1 MPSRTFLLLA
11 LFVPT
16 LVSAQT
22 TGTVQGSVTDAANGQ
37 PLANAQIR
45 IDGTALGALSDGAG
59 RYTVPNVP
67 TGRRVVVAR
76 RIGFGELRRDV
87 DVSSAAPATADFSM
101 TAAATTL
108 GEVVVTGTA
117 APTQRRAVG
126 TSIASVDS
134 SAITRSGAV
143 TVDQALQGKVAGAQ
157 IVQNSGTP
165 GGGGVTVRLR
175 GTSSFISGS
184 DPLYIVDGVILDN
197 SSSTLRDLGS
207 RGNVQNRLADLNPAD
222 IERIEIIRGAAA
234 AALYGSRA
242 NNGVVQIF
250 TKRGS
255 VGRSR
260 ISLNARVAQSE
271 LPRKLRVNDYPFD
284 IQGNPVTR
292 VDVQD
297 MIFRDAAA
305 FETNLSVDG
314 GNETTRYYANGTW
327 SEEDGIQR
335 GEASTRRGAR
345 VNITQQVKP
354 RLTLDL
360 GANFVNTHNDFLVN
374 GEGTGVI
381 TAFLFNPTTYDPR
394 PVSGVYPFGPV
405 LNPNP
410 LLAIDRF
417 KHPQDINR
425 FIGSMQARWN
435 PLDPLT
441 VSYTFGYDGY
451 SLEQSEFF
459 PRGSFPPPATAQ
471 TGLASNGINNS
482 RILNQDAVA
491 NYVAGWNDLQ
501 FTTSGGVNYTHQ
513 RIRNTLAT
521 TTNLIPVVEV
531 VSGGATPSA
540 AQSIVELKTFGFYA
554 QEQIGWRDR
563 LFLTGAVRWD
573 ASSTF
578 GPDERWQVFPKGS
591 ISYVVSED
599 PWFRGLVSEGAISSL
614 RLRTALGYAGNQP
627 STLNAYSRFDDY
639 VTSELARSVNF
650 DNKPGVVNSITL
662 GNASLK
668 PERQRE
674 WEVGADVGML
684 NDRISLE
691 ATYYDKLVS
700 DLLFFR
706 PVATSTGYSRQFSAI
721 GSMSNKGW
729 ELLARTINVDQP
741 NFRWDMT
748 AVYTRNR
755 NRVEHLDI
763 PSFQSATG
771 YPNRIR
777 QGDPVGIFYGVYAVR
792 NCQTGAYVLD
802 SLGRLRPST
811 SLPGGLPTSTAADMA
826 ARRAIAGGTCAD
838 SANRVLGDPNP
849 DWIGSLLNE
858 FQLGNA
864 VRLRVMVDG
873 SFGNDVMN
881 LSRRIRDLG
890 GALNSPENEAEFLPY
905 GDPSK
910 QPPGYFARRLGI
922 FSEYVEDGSFVKL
935 REVSAT
941 YTFTQP
947 FVRRY
952 FSDGIELTLSGRNL
966 YTWTD
971 YTGYDPEGNLF
982 GQNAPGLTTTSADR
996 GFDFAMVPIPRTWSA
1011 SVRLTY

>member
-1 MPSRTFLLLA
+1 MTCRTSA
-11 LFVPT
+11 LFALLVPV
-16 LVSAQT
+16 LLSAQT
-22 TGTVQGSVTDAANGQ
+22 TGTVQGRVTDAANGQ
-37 PLANAQIR
+37 PLSNAQVR
-45 IDGTALGALSDGAG
+45 IEGTTLGALSDVAG
-59 RYTVPNVP
+59 RYAVSDVP
-67 TGRRVVVAR
+67 TGQRVVIAR
-76 RIGFGELRRDV
+76 RIGYGEARRAV
-87 DVSSAAPATADFSM
+87 DVSSSAPATADFSM
-101 TAAATTL
+101 AASATTL

-134 SAITRSGAV
+134 SAISRSGAA
-143 TVDQALQGKVAGAQ
+143 TIDQALQGKIAGAQ
-157 IVQNSGTP
+157 ITQNSGTP
-165 GGGGVTVRLR
+165 GGGGVSVRLR

-184 DPLYIVDGVILDN
+184 DPLYIVDGVIVDN

-222 IERIEIIRGAAA
+222 IERIEVIRGAAA

-250 TKRGS
+250 TKRGT

-260 ISLNARVAQSE
+260 ISLHTRVAQSE
-271 LPRKLRVNDYPFD
+271 LPRKLRINDYPFD

-292 VDVQD
+292 LDVQD
-297 MIFRDAAA
+297 LIFRDAITL
-305 FETNLSVDG
+305 ENNLSVDG
-314 GNETTRYYANGTW
+314 GNEQTRYYVNGTW
-327 SEEDGIQR
+327 TDEDGIQR
-335 GEASTRRGAR
+335 GEASSRRGAR
-345 VNITQQVKP
+345 VNITQQIRP

-425 FIGSMQARWN
+425 FIGSGQARWN
-435 PLDPLT
+435 PIDRLT
-441 VSYTFGYDGY
+441 VSYTLGYDGY

-459 PRGSFPPPATAQ
+459 PRGAFPAGTAA
-471 TGLASNGINNS
+471 TGLASNGVNNS

-491 NYVAGWNDLQ
+491 NYLFDWNDFQL
-501 FTTSGGVNYTHQ
+501 TTSGGVNYTHQ
-513 RIRNTLAT
+513 RIRNTIAT
-521 TTNLIPVVEV
+521 STNLIPVVEV
-531 VSGGATPSA
+531 VSGGATPAA

-563 LFLTGAVRWD
+563 LFLTGAIRWD

-578 GPDERWQVFPKGS
+578 GPNERWQVFPKAS
-591 ISYVVSED
+591 LSYVMSED
-599 PWFRGLVSEGAISSL
+599 DWFRGLVPERTISSL
-614 RLRTALGYAGNQP
+614 RLRTALGFAGNQP
-627 STLNAYSRFDDY
+627 SVLNAYSRFDDY
-639 VTSELARSVNF
+639 TTVSF
-650 DNKPGVVNSITL
+650 DNKPGVANSVTL
-662 GNASLK
+662 GNAALK

-674 WEVGADVGML
+674 WEVGADMGLL

-741 NFRWDMT
+741 SFRWDMT

-755 NRVEHLDI
+755 NRVERLDI
-763 PSFQSATG
+763 PEFQSATG

-777 QGDPVGIFYGVYAVR
+777 RGDPVGIFFGSYAAR
-792 NCQTGAYVLD
+792 NCQTGAHLLD
-802 SLGRLRPST
+802 SLGRLRPAS
-811 SLPGGLPTSTAADMA
+811 SLPTNLAQRQALS
-826 ARRAIAGGTCAD
+826 GGTCND
-838 SANRVLGDPNP
+838 SDTRVLGDPNP

-858 FQLGNA
+858 FQLGNSMR
-864 VRLRVMVDG
+864 VRVLLDG
-873 SFGNDVMN
+873 TFGNDVMN

-890 GALNSPENEAEFLPY
+890 PTLNNSENEAEFLPY
-905 GDPSK
+905 GDPRK
-910 QPPGYFARRLGI
+910 LPPGYHARRLGI

-941 YTFTQP
+941 YTFAQP

-952 FSDGIELTLSGRNL
+952 FADGIELTLSGRNL

-971 YTGYDPEGNLF
+971 YSGYDPEGNLF
-982 GQNAPGLTTTSADR
+982 GQNAPGLTTTAADR
-996 GFDFAMVPIPRTWSA
+996 GFDFASVPIPRTWSA
-1011 SVRLTY
+1011 SLRFTY

>member
-1 MPSRTFLLLA
+1 M
-11 LFVPT
+11 
-16 LVSAQT
+16 
-22 TGTVQGSVTDAANGQ
+22 
-37 PLANAQIR
+37 
-45 IDGTALGALSDGAG
+45 
-59 RYTVPNVP
+59 
-67 TGRRVVVAR
+67 
-76 RIGFGELRRDV
+76 
-87 DVSSAAPATADFSM
+87 
-101 TAAATTL
+101 
-108 GEVVVTGTA
+108 
-117 APTQRRAVG
+117 
-126 TSIASVDS
+126 
-134 SAITRSGAV
+134 
-143 TVDQALQGKVAGAQ
+143 
-157 IVQNSGTP
+157 
-165 GGGGVTVRLR
+165 TVRLR

-184 DPLYIVDGVILDN
+184 DPLYIVDGVIVDN

-207 RGNVQNRLADLNPAD
+207 RGNVQNRLADINPAD
-222 IERIEIIRGAAA
+222 IERVEIIRGAAA

-260 ISLNARVAQSE
+260 ITFLGRVARNE

-284 IQGNPVTR
+284 IQGNPVKR

-297 MIFRDAAA
+297 MIFRDGAA
-305 FETNLSVDG
+305 FETNLGVDG

-327 SEEDGIQR
+327 SEEDGIER

-345 VNITQQVKP
+345 VNVTQQIRP

-360 GANFVNTHNDFLVN
+360 GANFVNTHNDFLIN
-374 GEGTGVI
+374 GEGTGVL

-425 FIGSMQARWN
+425 FIGNVQARWN

-441 VSYTFGYDGY
+441 MSYTFGYDGY
-451 SLEQSEFF
+451 TLEQSEFF
-459 PRGSFPPPATAQ
+459 PRGSFPSGTAA
-471 TGLASNGINNS
+471 TGLASNGVNNS
-482 RILNQDAVA
+482 RILNQDLVA
-491 NYVAGWNDLQ
+491 NYVVGGSDFQ
-501 FTTSGGVNYTHQ
+501 FTTSGGLNYTQQ

-531 VSGGATPSA
+531 VSGGATPA
-540 AQSIVELKTFGFYA
+540 ASQSIVELKTFGLYA

-591 ISYVVSED
+591 LSYVVSED
-599 PWFRGLVSEGAISSL
+599 PWFRGLVPESAISSL

-627 STLNAYSRFDDY
+627 SVLNAYSRFDDY
-639 VTSELARSVNF
+639 ISVAF
-650 DNKPGVVNSITL
+650 DNKPGVVNSVTL
-662 GNASLK
+662 GNAALK

-674 WEVGADVGML
+674 WEIGADVGMF
-684 NDRISLE
+684 NDRIALE
-691 ATYYDKLVS
+691 ATYYDKLVT

-706 PVATSTGYSRQFSAI
+706 PVATSTGYSRQFSPI

-755 NRVEHLDI
+755 NRVEQLDI
-763 PSFQSATG
+763 PSFQSASG

-792 NCQTGAYVLD
+792 NCQTGAYLLD

-811 SLPGGLPTSTAADMA
+811 SLPGGLATSTTADMN

-838 SANRVLGDPNP
+838 SANKILGDPNP

-864 VRLRVMVDG
+864 FRVRVLVDG
-873 SFGNDVMN
+873 SFGNDVIN

-890 GALNSPENEAEFLPY
+890 TALNSPENESEFLPY
-905 GDPSK
+905 GDPNK

-996 GFDFAMVPIPRTWSA
+996 GFDFASVPIPRTWSA

>member
-1 MPSRTFLLLA
+1 
-11 LFVPT
+11 
-16 LVSAQT
+16 
-22 TGTVQGSVTDAANGQ
+22 
-37 PLANAQIR
+37 
-45 IDGTALGALSDGAG
+45 
-59 RYTVPNVP
+59 
-67 TGRRVVVAR
+67 
-76 RIGFGELRRDV
+76 
-87 DVSSAAPATADFSM
+87 
-101 TAAATTL
+101 
-108 GEVVVTGTA
+108 
-117 APTQRRAVG
+117 
-126 TSIASVDS
+126 
-134 SAITRSGAV
+134 
-143 TVDQALQGKVAGAQ
+143 
-157 IVQNSGTP
+157 
-165 GGGGVTVRLR
+165 VRLR

-184 DPLYIVDGVILDN
+184 DPLYIVDGVIVDN

-207 RGNVQNRLADLNPAD
+207 RGNVQNRLADINPAD
-222 IERIEIIRGAAA
+222 IERVEIIRGAAA

-260 ISLNARVAQSE
+260 ISLLGRVAQSE
-271 LPRKLRVNDYPFD
+271 LPRKLRVNDYPND

-292 VDVQD
+292 VDMQD
-297 MIFRDAAA
+297 MIFQDATA

-327 SEEDGIQR
+327 SEEDGIER

-345 VNITQQVKP
+345 VNITQQIRP

-374 GEGTGVI
+374 GEGTGVL

-417 KHPQDINR
+417 EHPQDINR
-425 FIGSMQARWN
+425 FIGSIQARWN
-435 PLDPLT
+435 PVDPLSM
-441 VSYTFGYDGY
+441 SYTFGYDGY
-451 SLEQSEFF
+451 TLEQSEFF
-459 PRGSFPPPATAQ
+459 PRGSFPPPGTAQ
-471 TGLASNGINNS
+471 TGLASNGVNNS
-482 RILNQDAVA
+482 RILNQDLVA

-521 TTNLIPVVEV
+521 STNLIPVVEV

-563 LFLTGAVRWD
+563 LFLTGAIRWD

-591 ISYVVSED
+591 LSYVLSED
-599 PWFRGLVSEGAISSL
+599 PWFRGLVPASAISSL

-639 VTSELARSVNF
+639 VTATF
-650 DNKPGVVNSITL
+650 DNKPGVVNSVTL

-674 WEVGADVGML
+674 WEIGADVGML
-684 NDRISLE
+684 NDRVALE

-755 NRVEHLDI
+755 NKVEHLDI

-792 NCQTGAYVLD
+792 NCQTGAYLLD

-811 SLPGGLPTSTAADMA
+811 SLPGGLATSTEAEMA

-858 FQLGNA
+858 FLVGKGL
-864 VRLRVMVDG
+864 RLRVLLDG
-873 SFGNDVMN
+873 TFGNDVMN

-890 GALNSPENEAEFLPY
+890 AALNSAENEAEFLPY

-910 QPPGYFARRLGI
+910 LPPGYFARRLGI

-941 YTFTQP
+941 YTFAQP

-952 FSDGIELTLSGRNL
+952 FPDGIELTLAGRNL

-971 YTGYDPEGNLF
+971 YSGYDPEGNLF
-982 GQNAPGLTTTSADR
+982 AQNAPGLTTTSADR

>member
-1 MPSRTFLLLA
+1 MTSRMFAFLA
-11 LFVPT
+11 LIFPA
-16 LVSAQT
+16 LASAQT
-22 TGTVQGSVTDAANGQ
+22 SGTVQGTVTDATNAQ
-37 PLANAQIR
+37 PLANVQVR
-45 IDGTALGALSDGAG
+45 IEGTALGALSDAAG
-59 RYTVPNVP
+59 RYTVANVP
-67 TGRRVVVAR
+67 TGRRGVIAR
-76 RIGFGELRRDV
+76 RIGYAEVRREV
-87 DVSSAAPATADFSM
+87 DVSSVGPATADFSM
-101 TAAATTL
+101 TATATTL

-117 APTQRRAVG
+117 APTERRAVG

-134 SAITRSGAV
+134 AAIAKSGAV

-184 DPLYIVDGVILDN
+184 DPLYIVDGVIIDN

-207 RGNVQNRLADLNPAD
+207 RGNVQNRLADINPAD
-222 IERIEIIRGAAA
+222 IERIEVVRGAAA

-255 VGRSR
+255 LGRSR
-260 ISLNARVAQSE
+260 ITLNTRVSRSE
-271 LPRKLRVNDYPFD
+271 LPRRLRVNDYPFD
-284 IQGNPVTR
+284 VQGNPVTR
-292 VDVQD
+292 LDLQD
-297 MIFRDAAA
+297 FIFRDA
-305 FETNLSVDG
+305 FSFDGNLSADG
-314 GNETTRYYANGTW
+314 GSENTRYYANATW

-345 VNITQQVKP
+345 VNVTQQLRP

-374 GEGTGVI
+374 GEGTGVL

-394 PVSGVYPFGPV
+394 PVEGVYPFAPV

-410 LLAIDRF
+410 LLAMERF

-425 FIGSMQARWN
+425 FIGSAQARWN
-435 PLDPLT
+435 PVDPLT

-451 SLEQSEFF
+451 SLEQGEFF
-459 PRGSFPPPATAQ
+459 PRGAFPPPGTPQ
-471 TGLASNGINNS
+471 TGLASNGVNNS
-482 RILNQDAVA
+482 RILNQDMVA
-491 NYVAGWNDLQ
+491 TYTFGGNDFQL
-501 FTTSGGVNYTHQ
+501 TTSGGLNYTHQ
-513 RIRNTLAT
+513 RIRNTIAT
-521 TTNLIPVVEV
+521 ATNLIPVVEV

-540 AQSIVELKTFGFYA
+540 FQSIVELKTFGVYA

-563 LFLTGAVRWD
+563 LFLTGAIRWD

-578 GPDERWQVFPKGS
+578 GPEERWQTFPKAS
-591 ISYVVSED
+591 LSYVVSED
-599 PWFRGLVSEGAISSL
+599 SWFRSLVPERAVSSL

-627 STLNAYSRFDDY
+627 SVLNAYSRFDDY
-639 VTSELARSVNF
+639 VAVSF
-650 DNKPGVVNSITL
+650 DSKPGVVNSVTL
-662 GNASLK
+662 GNAALK

-674 WEVGADVGML
+674 WEVGADAGLL

-691 ATYYDKLVS
+691 ATYYDKLVD

-721 GSMSNKGW
+721 GAMSNKGW
-729 ELLARTINVDQP
+729 ELLARTINVDRP
-741 NFRWDMT
+741 SFRWDMT

-755 NRVEHLDI
+755 NRVERLDI

-792 NCQTGAYVLD
+792 NCQTGAYLLD

-811 SLPGGLPTSTAADMA
+811 SLPADVTQ
-826 ARRAIAGGTCAD
+826 RRAIAGGTCAD
-838 SANRVLGDPNP
+838 SANAVLGDPNP

-858 FQLGNA
+858 FEIGNA
-864 VRLRVMVDG
+864 LRIRVLLDG

-890 GALNSPENEAEFLPY
+890 AALNSPENEAEFLPY
-905 GDPSK
+905 GDPNK
-910 QPPGYFARRLGI
+910 KPPGYFARRLGI

-941 YTFTQP
+941 YTFTHP
-947 FVRRY
+947 VVRRY

-966 YTWTD
+966 HTWTD

-982 GQNAPGLTTTSADR
+982 GQNAPGLTTTAADR

>member
-1 MPSRTFLLLA
+1 MISRTFALLA
-11 LFVPT
+11 LFVPV
-16 LVSAQT
+16 LASAQT
-22 TGTVQGSVTDAANGQ
+22 TGTVQGTVTDAGNAQ

-45 IDGTALGALSDGAG
+45 IEGTALGALSDGAG

-67 TGRRVVVAR
+67 TGRRAVIAR
-76 RIGFGELRRDV
+76 RIGYAEMRRDV
-87 DVSSAAPATADFSM
+87 DVSSAAAATADFAM
-101 TAAATTL
+101 AAAATTL

-117 APTQRRAVG
+117 APTERRAIG
-126 TSIASVDS
+126 TSIATVDS
-134 SAITRSGAV
+134 SEITKSGAFSI
-143 TVDQALQGKVAGAQ
+143 DQAFQGKVAGAQ

-165 GGGGVTVRLR
+165 GGGGMTVRLR

-184 DPLYIVDGVILDN
+184 DPLYIVDGVIVDN

-207 RGNVQNRLADLNPAD
+207 RGNVQNRLADINPAD
-222 IERIEIIRGAAA
+222 VERVEIIRGAAA

-260 ISLNARVAQSE
+260 ITFLGRLARNE

-292 VDVQD
+292 TDIQD
-297 MIFRDAAA
+297 MIFRDGAA

-327 SEEDGIQR
+327 SEEDGIER

-345 VNITQQVKP
+345 VNITQEVRP

-360 GANFVNTHNDFLVN
+360 GANFVATHNDFLVN
-374 GEGTGVI
+374 GEGTGVL

-441 VSYTFGYDGY
+441 LSYTFGYDGY
-451 SLEQSEFF
+451 TLEQSEFF
-459 PRGSFPPPATAQ
+459 PRGAFPPPATAQ
-471 TGLASNGINNS
+471 TGLASNGVNNS
-482 RILNQDAVA
+482 RILNQDLVA
-491 NYVAGWNDLQ
+491 NYVAGSADLQ
-501 FTTSGGVNYTHQ
+501 FTTSGGLNYTHQ

-521 TTNLIPVVEV
+521 STNLIPIVEV

-563 LFLTGAVRWD
+563 LFLTGAIRWD

-591 ISYVVSED
+591 LSYVVSED
-599 PWFRGLVSEGAISSL
+599 SWFRGLVPERAISSL

-639 VTSELARSVNF
+639 VTSELARSVNL
-650 DNKPGVVNSITL
+650 DNKPGVVNSVTL

-674 WEVGADVGML
+674 WEIGADVGML
-684 NDRISLE
+684 NDRIALE

-721 GSMSNKGW
+721 GSMSNKGL

-755 NRVEHLDI
+755 NRVEQLDI
-763 PSFQSATG
+763 PSFQSASG

-792 NCQTGAYVLD
+792 NCQTGAYALD

-811 SLPGGLPTSTAADMA
+811 SLPGGLATSTAAEMA

-838 SANRVLGDPNP
+838 SANKILGDPNP

-858 FQLGNA
+858 FQVGNA
-864 VRLRVMVDG
+864 MRVRVLLDG
-873 SFGNDVMN
+873 SFGNDVIN

-941 YTFTQP
+941 YTFLQP
-947 FVRRY
+947 FVRRV
-952 FSDGIELTLSGRNL
+952 FSSGIELTLSGRNL

>member
-1 MPSRTFLLLA
+1 MFAFLA
-11 LFVPT
+11 LIFPA
-16 LVSAQT
+16 LASAQT
-22 TGTVQGSVTDAANGQ
+22 SGTVQGTVTDATNAQ
-37 PLANAQIR
+37 PLANVQVR
-45 IDGTALGALSDGAG
+45 IEGTALGALSDAAG
-59 RYTVPNVP
+59 RYTVANVP
-67 TGRRVVVAR
+67 TGRRGVIAR
-76 RIGFGELRRDV
+76 RIGYAEVRREV
-87 DVSSAAPATADFSM
+87 DVSSVGPATADFSM
-101 TAAATTL
+101 TATATTL

-117 APTQRRAVG
+117 APTERRAVG

-134 SAITRSGAV
+134 AAIAKSGAV

-184 DPLYIVDGVILDN
+184 DPLYIVDGVIIDN

-207 RGNVQNRLADLNPAD
+207 RGNVQNRLADINPAD
-222 IERIEIIRGAAA
+222 IERIEVVRGAAA

-255 VGRSR
+255 LGRSR
-260 ISLNARVAQSE
+260 ITLNTRVSRSE
-271 LPRKLRVNDYPFD
+271 LPRRLRVNDYPFD
-284 IQGNPVTR
+284 VQGNPVTR
-292 VDVQD
+292 LDLQD
-297 MIFRDAAA
+297 FIFRDA
-305 FETNLSVDG
+305 FSFDGNLSADG
-314 GNETTRYYANGTW
+314 GSENTRYYANATW

-345 VNITQQVKP
+345 VNVTQQLRP

-374 GEGTGVI
+374 GEGTGVL

-394 PVSGVYPFGPV
+394 PVEGVYPFAPV

-410 LLAIDRF
+410 LLAMERF

-425 FIGSMQARWN
+425 FIGSAQARWN
-435 PLDPLT
+435 PVDPLT

-451 SLEQSEFF
+451 SLEQGEFF
-459 PRGSFPPPATAQ
+459 PRGAFPPPGTPQ
-471 TGLASNGINNS
+471 TGLASNGVNNS
-482 RILNQDAVA
+482 RILNQDMVA
-491 NYVAGWNDLQ
+491 TYTFGGNDFQL
-501 FTTSGGVNYTHQ
+501 TTSGGLNYTHQ
-513 RIRNTLAT
+513 RIRNTIAT
-521 TTNLIPVVEV
+521 ATNLIPVVEV

-540 AQSIVELKTFGFYA
+540 FQSIVELKTFGVYA

-563 LFLTGAVRWD
+563 LFLTGAIRWD

-578 GPDERWQVFPKGS
+578 GPEERWQTFPKAS
-591 ISYVVSED
+591 LSYVVSED
-599 PWFRGLVSEGAISSL
+599 SWFRSLVPERAVSSL

-627 STLNAYSRFDDY
+627 SVLNAYSRFDDY
-639 VTSELARSVNF
+639 VAVSF
-650 DNKPGVVNSITL
+650 DSKPGVVNSVTL
-662 GNASLK
+662 GNAALK

-674 WEVGADVGML
+674 WEVGADAGLL

-691 ATYYDKLVS
+691 ATYYDKLVD

-721 GSMSNKGW
+721 GAMSNKGW
-729 ELLARTINVDQP
+729 ELLARTINVDRP
-741 NFRWDMT
+741 SFRWDMT

-755 NRVEHLDI
+755 NRVERLDI

-792 NCQTGAYVLD
+792 NCQTGAYLLD

-811 SLPGGLPTSTAADMA
+811 SLPADVTQ
-826 ARRAIAGGTCAD
+826 RRAIAGGTCAD
-838 SANRVLGDPNP
+838 SANAVLGDPNP

-858 FQLGNA
+858 FEIGNA
-864 VRLRVMVDG
+864 LRIRVLLDG

-890 GALNSPENEAEFLPY
+890 AALNSPENEAEFLPY
-905 GDPSK
+905 GDPNK
-910 QPPGYFARRLGI
+910 KPPGYFARRLGI

-941 YTFTQP
+941 YTFTHP
-947 FVRRY
+947 VVRRY

-966 YTWTD
+966 HTWTD

-982 GQNAPGLTTTSADR
+982 GQNAPGLTTTAADR

>member
-1 MPSRTFLLLA
+1 VFALLA
-11 LFVPT
+11 LFLPVLAT
-16 LVSAQT
+16 AQT
-22 TGTVQGSVTDAANGQ
+22 TGTVQGRVTDAANGQ
-37 PLANAQIR
+37 PLASAQVR
-45 IDGTALGALSDGAG
+45 IEGTVLGALSDVAG

-67 TGRRVVVAR
+67 TGRRVVIAR
-76 RIGFGELRRDV
+76 RIGYGESRREV
-87 DVSSAAPATADFSM
+87 DVSSSGPATADFAM
-101 TAAATTL
+101 TASATTL

-126 TSIASVDS
+126 TSIATVDS
-134 SAITRSGAV
+134 AAITKSGAV
-143 TVDQALQGKVAGAQ
+143 TVDQAFQGKIAGAQ
-157 IVQNSGTP
+157 VVQNSGTP

-184 DPLYIVDGVILDN
+184 DPLYIVDGVIIDN
-197 SSSTLRDLGS
+197 SSATLRDLGS

-222 IERIEIIRGAAA
+222 IERIEVIRGAAA

-250 TKRGS
+250 TKRGAT
-255 VGRSR
+255 GRAR
-260 ISLNARVAQSE
+260 ITLQTRVSQNE
-271 LPRKLRVNDYPFD
+271 LPRKLGVNDYPFD

-292 VDVQD
+292 VDMQD
-297 MIFRDAAA
+297 LIFRDAVT
-305 FETNLSVDG
+305 FESNLSADG
-314 GNETTRYYANGTW
+314 GNEQTRYYVNGTW

-335 GEASTRRGAR
+335 GEASSRRGGR
-345 VNITQQVKP
+345 VNVTQQLRP
-354 RLTLDL
+354 GLTVDL
-360 GANFVNTHNDFLVN
+360 GANFVNTHNEFLVN
-374 GEGTGVI
+374 GEGTGVL

-394 PVSGVYPFGPV
+394 PVSGVYPFAPV

-410 LLAIDRF
+410 LLAIARA

-425 FIGSMQARWN
+425 FIGSAQARWN
-435 PLDPLT
+435 PLDRLT
-441 VSYTFGYDGY
+441 VSYTLGYDGY

-459 PRGSFPPPATAQ
+459 PRGAFPTGTAATGIA
-471 TGLASNGINNS
+471 ANGVSNS

-491 NYVAGWNDLQ
+491 NYLIDWSDFQ
-501 FTTSGGVNYTHQ
+501 FTTSGGLNYTHQ
-513 RIRNTLAT
+513 RIRNTLAAS
-521 TTNLIPVVEV
+521 TNLIPVVEV

-578 GPDERWQVFPKGS
+578 GPDERWQVFPKAS
-591 ISYVVSED
+591 LSYVVSEED
-599 PWFRGLVSEGAISSL
+599 WFRGLVSERAVSSL

-627 STLNAYSRFDDY
+627 SVLNAYSRFDDY
-639 VTSELARSVNF
+639 IPVSF
-650 DNKPGVVNSITL
+650 DNKPGVVNSVTL
-662 GNASLK
+662 GNAALK

-674 WEVGADVGML
+674 WEIGADMGLL

-755 NRVEHLDI
+755 NRVESLAI

-792 NCQTGAYVLD
+792 NCQTGAYLLD

-811 SLPGGLPTSTAADMA
+811 SLPTDVAQ
-826 ARRAIAGGTCAD
+826 RRAIAGGSCAD
-838 SANRVLGDPNP
+838 SANAVLGDPNP
-849 DWIGSLLNE
+849 DWLGSLLNE
-858 FQLGNA
+858 FQVGQA
-864 VRLRVMVDG
+864 LRVRVLLDG

-890 GALNSPENEAEFLPY
+890 SALNSPENEAEFLPY
-905 GDPSK
+905 GDPRK
-910 QPPGYFARRLGI
+910 LPPGYFARRLGI

-947 FVRRY
+947 IVRRY
-952 FSDGIELTLSGRNL
+952 FSDGIELTVSGRNL

-971 YTGYDPEGNLF
+971 YSGYDPEGNLF
-982 GQNAPGLTTTSADR
+982 GQNAPGLTTTAADR
-996 GFDFAMVPIPRTWSA
+996 GFDFASVPIPRTWSA
-1011 SVRLTY
+1011 SLRFTY

>member
-1 MPSRTFLLLA
+1 MISRTFGLLA
-11 LFVPT
+11 LFVP
-16 LVSAQT
+16 LLASAQT
-22 TGTVQGSVTDAANGQ
+22 NGTVRGTVTDAANGQ
-37 PLANAQIR
+37 PLANAQVR
-45 IDGTALGALSDGAG
+45 IEGTALGALSDGAG
-59 RYTVPNVP
+59 QYAVPNVP
-67 TGRRVVVAR
+67 TGRRTVIAR
-76 RIGFGELRRDV
+76 RIGYGEARREV
-87 DVSSAAPATADFSM
+87 DVSSGAIATADFAM

-117 APTQRRAVG
+117 APTERLAVG
-126 TSIASVDS
+126 TSIATVDS
-134 SAITRSGAV
+134 SEITKSGAFSI
-143 TVDQALQGKVAGAQ
+143 DQALQGKVAGAQ

-165 GGGGVTVRLR
+165 GGGGMTVRLR

-184 DPLYIVDGVILDN
+184 DPLYIVDGVIVDN

-222 IERIEIIRGAAA
+222 IERVEIIRGAAA

-260 ISLNARVAQSE
+260 ISLLARVAQSE

-284 IQGNPVTR
+284 AQGNPVSR
-292 VDVQD
+292 VDMQD
-297 MIFRDAAA
+297 MIFRDATA

-345 VNITQQVKP
+345 VNITQQIRP

-374 GEGTGVI
+374 GEGTGVL

-417 KHPQDINR
+417 EHPQDINR

-441 VSYTFGYDGY
+441 MSFTFGYDGY
-451 SLEQSEFF
+451 TLEQSEFF

-471 TGLASNGINNS
+471 TGLASNGVNNS
-482 RILNQDAVA
+482 RILNQDLVA

-501 FTTSGGVNYTHQ
+501 FTTSGGLNYTHQ

-521 TTNLIPVVEV
+521 ATNLIPVVEV
-531 VSGGATPSA
+531 VSGGATPA
-540 AQSIVELKTFGFYA
+540 ASQSIVELKTFGFYA

-563 LFLTGAVRWD
+563 LFLTGAIRWD

-591 ISYVVSED
+591 LSYVLSED
-599 PWFRGLVSEGAISSL
+599 PWFRGLVPESAISSL

-627 STLNAYSRFDDY
+627 SVLNAYSRFDDY
-639 VTSELARSVNF
+639 VTATF
-650 DNKPGVVNSITL
+650 DSKPGVVNSVTL
-662 GNASLK
+662 GNAALK

-674 WEVGADVGML
+674 WEIGADVGML
-684 NDRISLE
+684 NDRIALE

-792 NCQTGAYVLD
+792 NCQTGAYLLD

-811 SLPGGLPTSTAADMA
+811 SLPADVA
-826 ARRAIAGGTCAD
+826 ARRALAGGNCAD
-838 SANRVLGDPNP
+838 SANQVLGDPNP

-858 FQLGNA
+858 FQLGGGL
-864 VRLRVMVDG
+864 RLRVLVDG

-890 GALNSPENEAEFLPY
+890 AALNSPENEAEFLPY

-910 QPPGYFARRLGI
+910 LPPGYFARRLGI

-952 FSDGIELTLSGRNL
+952 FSDGIELTLAGRNL
-966 YTWTD
+966 HTWTD

-982 GQNAPGLTTTSADR
+982 GQNAPGLTTTAADR

>member
-1 MPSRTFLLLA
+1 LEVFMTVRAFAMLG
-11 LFVPT
+11 LFVPA
-16 LVSAQT
+16 LLGAQA
-22 TGTVQGSVTDAANGQ
+22 TGTVQGRVTDATNGQ
-37 PLANAQIR
+37 PLANVQLR
-45 IDGTALGALSDGAG
+45 VEGTMLGALSDVAG
-59 RYTVPNVP
+59 SYAVPNVP

-76 RIGFGELRRDV
+76 RIGYGEVRREV
-87 DVSSAAPATADFSM
+87 DVSSATSATADFAM
-101 TAAATTL
+101 TASATTL
-108 GEVVVTGTA
+108 SEVVVTGTA
-117 APTQRRAVG
+117 APTERRAVG

-134 SAITRSGAV
+134 AAISKSGAV

-165 GGGGVTVRLR
+165 GGGGVSVRLR

-184 DPLYIVDGVILDN
+184 DPLYIVDGVIVDN
-197 SSSTLRDLGS
+197 SSATLRDLGS

-222 IERIEIIRGAAA
+222 IERIEVIRGAAA

-250 TKRGS
+250 TKRGTA
-255 VGRSR
+255 GRSR
-260 ISLNARVAQSE
+260 ISFQTRVSQNE
-271 LPRKLRVNDYPFD
+271 LPQKLRINDYPFD

-292 VDVQD
+292 LDVQD
-297 MIFRDAAA
+297 LIFRDAVT
-305 FETNLSVDG
+305 FENNLSVDG
-314 GNETTRYYANGTW
+314 GNEQTRYYVNGTW
-327 SEEDGIQR
+327 TEEDGIQR
-335 GEASTRRGAR
+335 GEASSRRGGR
-345 VNITQQVKP
+345 VNITQQIRP
-354 RLTLDL
+354 RLTLDM

-374 GEGTGVI
+374 GEGTGVL

-425 FIGSMQARWN
+425 FIGSAQARWN
-435 PLDPLT
+435 PLDRLT
-441 VSYTFGYDGY
+441 VSYTLGYDGY

-459 PRGSFPPPATAQ
+459 PRGAFPGGTAA
-471 TGLASNGINNS
+471 TGLASNGVNNS

-491 NYVAGWNDLQ
+491 NYLVDWNDFQL
-501 FTTSGGVNYTHQ
+501 TTSAGVNYTQQ
-513 RIRNTLAT
+513 RIRNTIAT
-521 TTNLIPVVEV
+521 ATNLIPVVEV

-578 GPDERWQVFPKGS
+578 GPEERWQVFPKAS
-591 ISYVVSED
+591 LSYVVSED
-599 PWFRGLVSEGAISSL
+599 DWFRGLVPERTVSSL
-614 RLRTALGYAGNQP
+614 RLRTALGFAGNQP
-627 STLNAYSRFDDY
+627 SVLNAYSRFDDY
-639 VTSELARSVNF
+639 VPVSF
-650 DNKPGVVNSITL
+650 DSKPGVVNSITL
-662 GNASLK
+662 GNAALK

-674 WEVGADVGML
+674 WEVGADVGL
-684 NDRISLE
+684 LDDRISLE

-748 AVYTRNR
+748 AVYARNR
-755 NRVEHLDI
+755 NRVESLDI
-763 PSFQSATG
+763 PDFQSATG

-777 QGDPVGIFYGVYAVR
+777 KGDPVGVFYGVYAAR
-792 NCQTGAYVLD
+792 NCQTGAYLLD

-811 SLPGGLPTSTAADMA
+811 SLPTSIAQRQALSGGSCNDST
-826 ARRAIAGGTCAD
+826 
-838 SANRVLGDPNP
+838 NKVLGDPNP

-864 VRLRVMVDG
+864 IRMRVLLDG

-890 GALNSPENEAEFLPY
+890 AALNSSENEAEFLPY
-905 GDPSK
+905 GDPRK
-910 QPPGYFARRLGI
+910 LPPGYFARRLGI

-947 FVRRY
+947 IVRRY
-952 FSDGIELTLSGRNL
+952 FSDGIELTLSGRNV

-971 YTGYDPEGNLF
+971 YSGYDPEGNLF
-982 GQNAPGLTTTSADR
+982 GQNAPGLTTTAADR
-996 GFDFAMVPIPRTWSA
+996 GFDFASVPIPRTWSA
-1011 SVRLTY
+1011 SLRFTY

>member
-1 MPSRTFLLLA
+1 MMSRTFALVAILL
-11 LFVPT
+11 PT
-16 LVSAQT
+16 LAAAQT
-22 TGTVQGSVTDAANGQ
+22 TGTVQGVVTDAANGQ
-37 PLANAQIR
+37 ALASAQVR
-45 IDGTALGALSDGAG
+45 IEGTLLGALSDAAG

-67 TGRRVVVAR
+67 TGRRVVIAR
-76 RIGFGELRRDV
+76 RIGYAESRRDV
-87 DVSSAAPATADFSM
+87 EISSSASATADFSM
-101 TAAATTL
+101 SAAATTL

-117 APTQRRAVG
+117 APTERRAVG

-134 SAITRSGAV
+134 NAISKSGAV
-143 TVDQALQGKVAGAQ
+143 TVDQALQGKIAGVQ

-184 DPLYIVDGVILDN
+184 DPLYIVDGVIVDN
-197 SSSTLRDLGS
+197 SSATLRELGS
-207 RGNVQNRLADLNPAD
+207 RGNVQNRLADINPAD
-222 IERIEIIRGAAA
+222 IERIEIVRGAAA

-250 TKRGS
+250 TKRG
-255 VGRSR
+255 VAGRSR
-260 ISLNARVAQSE
+260 ISLQTRVSHNE
-271 LPRKLRVNDYPFD
+271 LPQKLRVNDYPFD

-292 VDVQD
+292 VDMQD
-297 MIFRDAAA
+297 LIFRDATA
-305 FETNLSVDG
+305 FESNLSVDG
-314 GNETTRYYANGTW
+314 GNDQTRYYINGTW

-335 GEASTRRGAR
+335 GEASSRRGAR
-345 VNITQQVKP
+345 VNITQQIRP
-354 RLTLDL
+354 RLSLDL
-360 GANFVNTHNDFLVN
+360 GANFVNTRNDFMVN
-374 GEGTGVI
+374 GEGTGVL

-394 PVSGVYPFGPV
+394 PVLGIYPLAPV

-417 KHPQDINR
+417 KNPQDINR
-425 FIGSMQARWN
+425 FIGNAQARWN
-435 PLDPLT
+435 PMDRLT
-441 VSYTFGYDGY
+441 LSYTLGYDGY
-451 SLEQSEFF
+451 SLEQGEFF
-459 PRGSFPPPATAQ
+459 PRGAFPPPGTAML
-471 TGLASNGINNS
+471 GLAANAISNS

-491 NYVAGWNDLQ
+491 NYLMDWNELQ
-501 FTTSGGVNYTHQ
+501 LTTSGGVNYTQQ
-513 RIRNTLAT
+513 RIRNTTAAASG
-521 TTNLIPVVEV
+521 LIPVVEV

-540 AQSIVELKTFGFYA
+540 TQTIVELKTFGFYV

-563 LFLTGAVRWD
+563 LFLTGAIRWD

-578 GPDERWQVFPKGS
+578 GPAERWQVFPKAS
-591 ISYVVSED
+591 LSYVVSED
-599 PWFRGLVSEGAISSL
+599 NWFRGLVPERAVSSL
-614 RLRTALGYAGNQP
+614 RLRTALGFAGNQP
-627 STLNAYSRFDDY
+627 SVLNAYSRFDEY
-639 VTSELARSVNF
+639 GAVTF
-650 DNKPGVVNSITL
+650 DGKPGVVNSVTL
-662 GNASLK
+662 GNEALK

-674 WEVGADVGML
+674 WEIGADMGL
-684 NDRISLE
+684 LDDRVSLE
-691 ATYYDKLVS
+691 ATYYNKLVE

-706 PVATSTGYSRQFSAI
+706 PVATSTGFSRQFSAI
-721 GSMSNKGW
+721 GSMSNKGL

-755 NRVEHLDI
+755 NRVESLDI

-777 QGDPVGIFYGVYAVR
+777 RGDPVGIFYGVYAVR
-792 NCQTGAYVLD
+792 NCQTGAYLLD

-811 SLPGGLPTSTAADMA
+811 SLPADVA
-826 ARRAIAGGTCAD
+826 QRRAMAGGTCAD
-838 SANRVLGDPNP
+838 SANAVLGDPNP
-849 DWIGSLLNE
+849 DWMGSLLNE
-858 FQLGNA
+858 FQLGKA
-864 VRLRVMVDG
+864 FRFRVLLDG

-890 GALNSPENEAEFLPY
+890 TALNSPENEAEFLPY
-905 GDPSK
+905 GDPRKLPS
-910 QPPGYFARRLGI
+910 GFFARRLGI

-952 FSDGIELTLSGRNL
+952 FSDGIELTLGGRNL

-971 YTGYDPEGNLF
+971 YSGYDPEGNLF
-982 GQNAPGLTTTSADR
+982 GQNAPGLTTTAADR
-996 GFDFAMVPIPRTWSA
+996 GFDFASVPIPRTWSA
-1011 SVRLTY
+1011 SVRFTY

>member
-1 MPSRTFLLLA
+1 MNLRMFALLGLLA
-11 LFVPT
+11 PT

-22 TGTVQGSVTDAANGQ
+22 SGTVQGTVTDAGNGQ
-37 PLANAQIR
+37 PLASAQVR
-45 IDGTALGALSDGAG
+45 IEGTAMGALSDAAG
-59 RYTVPNVP
+59 RYTIPSVP
-67 TGRRVVVAR
+67 TGRRVVIAR
-76 RIGFGELRRDV
+76 RIGYAEARRDV
-87 DVSSAAPATADFSM
+87 DVSAAAAAIADFAM
-101 TAAATTL
+101 TASATTL

-117 APTQRRAVG
+117 APTQRRAIG

-134 SAITRSGAV
+134 TAISKSNAV
-143 TVDQALQGKVAGAQ
+143 TIDQALQGKIAGAQ

-184 DPLYIVDGVILDN
+184 DPLYIVDGVIVDN

-222 IERIEIIRGAAA
+222 IERVEVIRGAAA

-250 TKRGS
+250 TKRGD

-260 ISLNARVAQSE
+260 ISLHTRVAQSE
-271 LPRKLRVNDYPFD
+271 LPTKLRINDYPFD

-292 VDVQD
+292 VDAQD
-297 MIFRDAAA
+297 LIFRDALTV
-305 FETNLSVDG
+305 ENNLSVDG
-314 GNETTRYYANGTW
+314 GNEQTRYYINGTW
-327 SEEDGIQR
+327 TEEDGIQR
-335 GEASTRRGAR
+335 GEASSRRGGR
-345 VNITQQVKP
+345 VNITQQVRP

-374 GEGTGVI
+374 GEGTGVL

-394 PVSGVYPFGPV
+394 PASGVYPFGPV

-425 FIGSMQARWN
+425 FIGSAQARWN
-435 PLDPLT
+435 PIDRLNI
-441 VSYTFGYDGY
+441 SYTFGYDGY

-459 PRGSFPPPATAQ
+459 PRGSFPAGTAA

-491 NYVAGWNDLQ
+491 NYLFDWNDFQL
-501 FTTSGGVNYTHQ
+501 TTSGGVNYTHQ
-513 RIRNTLAT
+513 RIRNTIAT
-521 TTNLIPVVEV
+521 STNLIPVVEV
-531 VSGGATPSA
+531 VSGGATPAA

-578 GPDERWQVFPKGS
+578 GPDERWQVFPKAS
-591 ISYVVSED
+591 LSYVVSED
-599 PWFRGLVSEGAISSL
+599 DWFRGLVSQGTVSSL

-627 STLNAYSRFDDY
+627 SVLNAYSRFDDY
-639 VTSELARSVNF
+639 VSTSF
-650 DNKPGVVNSITL
+650 DSKPGVVNSVTL

-674 WEVGADVGML
+674 WEVGADMGLL

-691 ATYYDKLVS
+691 VTYYDKLVS

-721 GSMSNKGW
+721 GAMSNKGW
-729 ELLARTINVDQP
+729 ELLARTINMDRP

-748 AVYTRNR
+748 AVYSRNR
-755 NRVEHLDI
+755 NLVARLDI

-792 NCQTGAYVLD
+792 NCQTGAYLLD

-811 SLPGGLPTSTAADMA
+811 SLPGGLATSTPAEMA
-826 ARRAIAGGTCAD
+826 ARRAIAGGNCAD
-838 SANRVLGDPNP
+838 SANKVLGDPNP
-849 DWIGSLLNE
+849 DWVGSLLNE
-858 FQLGNA
+858 FQVGKSL
-864 VRLRVMVDG
+864 RMRVMLDG

-890 GALNSPENEAEFLPY
+890 TALNNSENEAEFLPY
-905 GDPSK
+905 GDPRK
-910 QPPGYFARRLGI
+910 LPPGFFARRLGI
-922 FSEYVEDGSFVKL
+922 FSQYVEDGSFVKL

-941 YTFTQP
+941 YTFSHPAIT
-947 FVRRY
+947 RY

-966 YTWTD
+966 YTWSD
-971 YTGYDPEGNLF
+971 YSGYDPEGNLF
-982 GQNAPGLTTTSADR
+982 GQNAPGLTTTAADR
-996 GFDFAMVPIPRTWSA
+996 GFDFAGVPIPRTWSA
-1011 SVRLTY
+1011 SLRFTY